1 MKIDSALDIAIKLTI
16 ERHQEKTG
24 ISTQELAKNVGIK
37 SKQVFINK
45 ACLTN
50 FQNKF
55 TSDQLMTLQVVTG
68 DNTISRVMTEIF
80 NNHQKEATAQDI
92 VNILLTVSVNNGDV
106 IKVVRDAIADGKV
119 TQGELQEALN
129 FITKGIDNLEELQ
142 RTLIE
147 KASQVKKVA

>member
-1 MKIDSALDIAIKLTI
+1 MKIDQALDIAIKLTI
-16 ERHQEKTG
+16 ERHQQKTG
-24 ISTQELAKNVGIK
+24 ISTQELAKKVGIK

-55 TSDQLMTLQVVTG
+55 TSDQLMSLQVVTG
-68 DNTISRVMTEIF
+68 DNTISKVMAEIF
-80 NNHQKEATAQDI
+80 KNHQKEATAQDI

-106 IKVVRDAIADGKV
+106 IKVVREAIADGKV

-142 RTLIE
+142 RTLID
-147 KASQVKKVA
+147 KAGQARRVA